1 LDWLSEYWHQILF
14 FGVIIVNAVRA
25 REQLSEAQKDLST
38 LHKQMERVLR
48 WTQDQQ
54 EALVKLRADT
64 DVEQDQR
71 KMLWEFTNKLRDMLG
86 DIVSQR

>member
-25 REQLSEAQKDLST
+25 REQLSEAQKDLAM
-38 LHKQMERVLR
+38 LHKQVDRVLR

-54 EALVKLRADT
+54 EALVKLRAEV
-64 DVEQDQR
+64 DVEKEQR
-71 KMLWEFTNKLRDMLG
+71 QMLWEFTNKIRDMLK
-86 DIVSQR
+86 